1 MLQCLRWSKPS
12 FYNPVT
18 SISRAY
24 ALARLTRKEKIE
36 GLNHIARS
44 KLYQLDTRFDLFN
57 EKVSNVVDLGYAPGN
72 WLSYA
77 RDALLVAHN
86 IDPERIYQKCT
97 LVGLD
102 IVIGNHPLGSFT
114 TQGNIF
120 SKLAHKNVTKL
131 LKEHAYRRL
140 AVQNGILQHTGN
152 KGNGEFT
159 LDSEMAKISEMF
171 LNLDINDE
179 ALESIMSIQD
189 YQANLVLSD
198 MSNPFLQD
206 KGFFNNTTSRPY
218 IRSSTNPALRHHTS
232 DPLKSSIDTADA
244 ALLLCCDVLAKGGT
258 FLIRLSRVDLADPEL
273 LLLEQRLKKTFLEVN
288 KWNPEGVTES
298 EKLIILELYFVC
310 KHKTEHIADKYEVFD
325 VIR

>member
-1 MLQCLRWSKPS
+1 MLHCLRWSKPL
-12 FYNPVT
+12 FYSPAT
-18 SISRAY
+18 SITRAY
-24 ALARLTRKEKIE
+24 ASARLTRKEKIE

-44 KLYQLDTRFDLFN
+44 KLYQLDTRFDIFN
-57 EKVSNVVDLGYAPGN
+57 EKVTNVVDLGYAPGN

-77 RDALLVAHN
+77 RDALLAAHD
-86 IDPERIYQKCT
+86 IEPEKIYQKCT

-102 IVIGNHPLGSFT
+102 IVVGNHPQGSFT

-120 SKLAHKNVTKL
+120 SKLAHRNVTKL

-140 AVQNGILQHTGN
+140 AVQNSVLQNTDT

-171 LNLDINDE
+171 LNLDIKDE

-189 YQANLVLSD
+189 YQANLVMSD
-198 MSNPFLQD
+198 MTNPFLQD

-218 IRSSTNPALRHHTS
+218 IRSSTNSALRHHTS

-244 ALLLCCDVLAKGGT
+244 ALLLCCDVLAKGGS

-273 LLLEQRLKKTFLEVN
+273 SLFEQRLKRTFAQVN
-288 KWNPEGVTES
+288 KWNSEGVTES
-298 EKLIILELYFVC
+298 DKLIILELYFVC

-325 VIR
+325 VRR